1 MRKLLAVVVVFFVGG
16 CSTPHS
22 AAPSSPPTSSGP
34 TVTVPDVRGEPVSKA
49 VETLQADGFDP
60 GYTGLAPTSIVV
72 STDPAAG
79 TYSGGNAYI
88 SMSVTAPTTT
98 TAPTVPPRMV
108 TVPNVNGETITHA
121 TSSMEAVGLSLN
133 TATAYPTNIVAY
145 TVPAAGASVPV
156 GSDIDEYSCAAG
168 GTPTPSSTGLWSCN
182 PGDYGP
188 TWGGS

>member
-1 MRKLLAVVVVFFVGG
+1 MRKVLVTAVVLLAGG
-16 CSTPHS
+16 CSTAHLATPT
-22 AAPSSPPTSSGP
+22 SPPTSSGP
-34 TVTVPDVRGEPVSKA
+34 TATVPDVIGEPVSQA
-49 VETLQADGFDP
+49 VQTLQADGFDP
-60 GYTGLAPTSIVV
+60 GDTGLSPDAIVR

-79 TYSGGNAYI
+79 TYSGGTGYI
-88 SMSVTAPTTT
+88 SISAAAPTTT

-108 TVPNVNGETITHA
+108 TVPNVADETITHA

-145 TVPAAGASVPV
+145 TVPAAGTSVAV

-168 GTPTPSSTGLWSCN
+168 STPTPSSTGLWSCN

-188 TWGGS
+188 VWGGS